1 MLASV
6 RLDRLLSKWNLASR
20 SRAAELVRAGRVRVD
35 GAVAKD
41 PGLEVDPARL
51 CLELDGR
58 RAAAPE
64 TTSRVVLVYNKP
76 RGEVATTRDERGR
89 RTVMD
94 AFASLAIPGLAPVG
108 RLDQASAG
116 LLLLT
121 NDHAFADRLLDPRSH
136 LPKVY
141 RVKIRG
147 RLDAAALE
155 DLRTS
160 TVEEEGLVLGPLEL
174 AIERDAERSQWL
186 RVVLREGKNRQI
198 RRRLARH
205 GAEVEHLIRIAF
217 GPLEL
222 GGLAPGAWRELEAA
236 ERASLER
243 ASERATAE

>member
-20 SRAAELVRAGRVRVD
+20 ARAQELVRALRVRVD
-35 GAVAKD
+35 GALARD
-41 PGLEVDPARL
+41 PGLEVDPARIR
-51 CLELDGR
+51 LELDGR
-58 RAAAPE
+58 AVAAPAP
-64 TTSRVVLVYNKP
+64 SSHVVLVYNKP
-76 RGEVATTRDERGR
+76 RGEVATTSDERGR

-94 AFASLAIPGLAPVG
+94 AFSALAIPGLAPVG

-136 LPKVY
+136 LAKVY

-147 RLDAAALE
+147 RLDAAT
-155 DLRTS
+155 LRELGTE
-160 TVEEEGLVLGPLEL
+160 TVEDDGLVLGPLEL
-174 AIERDAERSQWL
+174 AVEREGPRSQWL

-205 GAEVEHLIRIAF
+205 GVEVEHLIRVAF

-222 GGLAPGAWRELEAA
+222 GELEPGAWRELAAA
-236 ERASLER
+236 ERAALEGALTCDR
-243 ASERATAE
+243 

>member
-20 SRAAELVRAGRVRVD
+20 ARAQELVRALRVRVD
-35 GAVAKD
+35 GALARD
-41 PGLEVDPARL
+41 PGLEVDPERVR
-51 CLELDGR
+51 LELDGR
-58 RAAAPE
+58 AVAAPAE
-64 TTSRVVLVYNKP
+64 DSRVVLVYNKP

-94 AFASLAIPGLAPVG
+94 AFASLALPGLAPVG

-136 LPKVY
+136 LAKVY

-147 RLDAAALE
+147 RLDEAALHE
-155 DLRTS
+155 LRTA
-160 TVEEEGLVLGPLEL
+160 TVEEDGLVLGPLEL
-174 AIERDAERSQWL
+174 AVEREAQRSQWL

-205 GAEVEHLIRIAF
+205 GAEVEHLIRVAF

-222 GGLAPGAWRELEAA
+222 GALEPGAWRELLPA
-236 ERASLER
+236 ERAALER
-243 ASERATAE
+243 ALDSAR